1 MLTGQLI
8 QRYHSDVA
16 PKFTN
21 TPLHTRLTMKTVIQR
36 VTSASVSIEGVVAGQ
51 IGQGI
56 LVLLGVEKG
65 DGEAQAG
72 WLVEK
77 IAGLRI
83 FSDHD
88 GKMNRSV
95 LDVAGSLLV
104 VSQFTLAGNC
114 SKGRRPSFDTAAPP
128 DEGERLYDYF
138 VRAARR
144 LGLPVETGVFQADM
158 QVSLV
163 NDGPVTFIL
172 ER

>member
-1 MLTGQLI
+1 
-8 QRYHSDVA
+8 
-16 PKFTN
+16 
-21 TPLHTRLTMKTVIQR
+21 MKAVIQR
-36 VTSASVSIEGVVAGQ
+36 VTSASVIVEGKTVGA

-65 DGEAQAG
+65 DSEAQAD
-72 WLVEK
+72 WLAEK

-83 FSDHD
+83 FSDSE
-88 GKMNRSV
+88 GKMNLGINEV
-95 LDVAGSLLV
+95 NGSLLV

-114 SKGRRPSFDTAAPP
+114 AKGKRPSFDTAAPP
-128 DEGERLYDYF
+128 EEGKRLYEYF
-138 VRAARR
+138 VQAARR
-144 LGLPVETGVFQADM
+144 AGLRVETGIFQADM

>member
-1 MLTGQLI
+1 
-8 QRYHSDVA
+8 
-16 PKFTN
+16 
-21 TPLHTRLTMKTVIQR
+21 MKSVIQR
-36 VTSASVSIEGVVAGQ
+36 VTSASVIVEGKTVGA

-65 DGEAQAG
+65 DSEAQAD
-72 WLVEK
+72 WLAEK

-83 FSDHD
+83 FNDSE
-88 GKMNRSV
+88 GKMNLGINEV
-95 LDVAGSLLV
+95 NGSLLV

-114 SKGRRPSFDTAAPP
+114 AKGKRPSFDTAARPE
-128 DEGERLYDYF
+128 EGKRLYEYF
-138 VRAARR
+138 VQAARR
-144 LGLPVETGVFQADM
+144 AGLRVETGIFQADM